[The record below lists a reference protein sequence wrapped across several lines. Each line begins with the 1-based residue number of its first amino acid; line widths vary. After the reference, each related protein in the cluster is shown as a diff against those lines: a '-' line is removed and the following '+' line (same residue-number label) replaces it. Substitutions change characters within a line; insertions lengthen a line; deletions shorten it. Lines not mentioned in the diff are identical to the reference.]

1 MQEQILYRQN
11 NHKNLKNFYTM
22 STTLNSK
29 SEKIKNS
36 IKETAEKSKET
47 IREIIGNNSKY
58 IDSALD
64 TNKKV
69 VESIKKKLNQE
80 DVEDSITSNVK
91 DTFLKSVELSE
102 NAIDAIVNTYVKQVE
117 WNIDLNTK
125 LIDALNEN
133 YGKNPEKVLNLIYE
147 NFEASRQLTIS
158 NTKEIIDF
166 YNKHTNLA
174 VNFNKKF
181 AENVATQV
189 EVLSRIQA
197 QGLNKFNEWA
207 TDWWKEN
214 EKETRYAKA

>member
-1 MQEQILYRQN
+1 
-11 NHKNLKNFYTM
+11 M

-69 VESIKKKLNQE
+69 VDSIKKKLNQE
-80 DVEDSITSNVK
+80 EVEDSITSTVK

-133 YGKNPEKVLNLIYE
+133 YGKSPEKVLNLIYE

-181 AENVATQV
+181 AENIATQV
-189 EVLSRIQA
+189 EVLSRVQA

>member
-1 MQEQILYRQN
+1 
-11 NHKNLKNFYTM
+11 M

-69 VESIKKKLNQE
+69 VDSIKKKLNQE
-80 DVEDSITSNVK
+80 DIEDSITSNVK

-117 WNIDLNTK
+117 WNIDINTK
-125 LIDALNEN
+125 LIDALSEN

-214 EKETRYAKA
+214 EKESRYAKA

>member
-1 MQEQILYRQN
+1 
-11 NHKNLKNFYTM
+11 M

-47 IREIIGNNSKY
+47 IREIIGSNSKF

-64 TNKKV
+64 TNKKAV
-69 VESIKKKLNQE
+69 DSIKSKLNQQE
-80 DVEDSITSNVK
+80 IEDSLTANVK

-102 NAIDAIVNTYVKQVE
+102 NAIDGIVNTYIKQVE

-125 LIDALNEN
+125 LIDALSEN
-133 YGKNPEKVLNLIYE
+133 YGQNPEKVLNLIYE
-147 NFEASRQLTIS
+147 NFEASRQLTIN

-166 YNKHTNLA
+166 YNKHTKLA

-181 AENVATQV
+181 AENVTTQV
-189 EVLSRIQA
+189 EVLSRIQTK
-197 QGLNKFNEWA
+197 GLNQFSDWA
-207 TDWWKEN
+207 TEWWKET
-214 EKETRYAKA
+214 EKETNYASAKA